1 VSLTTPP
8 PSLPLSLQMH
18 GAGRL
23 DCGSSLILYWY
34 GKGVP
39 KISTKHQVTVP
50 VAVLEEA
57 GLHAGDQ
64 VVVEALGEGEV
75 RIRRGAVSF
84 ESAFGALTGSY
95 PPGYLERLDAEDEG
109 R

>member
-1 VSLTTPP
+1 VWGTF
-8 PSLPLSLQMH
+8 
-18 GAGRL
+18 
-23 DCGSSLILYWY
+23 LYCY
-34 GKGVP
+34 RKGMP

-50 VAVLEEA
+50 VAALEEA

-64 VVVEALGEGEV
+64 VVIEAFGEGEV

-84 ESAFGALTGSY
+84 EKAFGVLTGSY
-95 PPGYLERLDAEDEG
+95 PPGYLERLDAEDEA